1 MANALLWEYKDT
13 LRVMTE
19 KFNAAVG
26 ILNDLQNSTGE
37 VNDQTI
43 QALTDLQNDFNTE
56 INSIREELSTKVSNI
71 TAEDLNLDQV
81 DNTSDMNKPVS
92 TATRQAID
100 EAVADMLTAE
110 EAGLEIDGQNL
121 PDPEVSAPI
130 RQYIEDRLTELF
142 IAYNNGTYTPEYGV
156 ATSER
161 LGVVKA
167 SNRVTVNET
176 TGYMDVPEI
185 DTIQSDVSVLSSRLN
200 TTITALESN
209 NTATSKLVQ
218 DVGNVTGLATVNKN
232 SLVAAINE
240 LVQKVNDLDS

>member
-19 KFNAAVG
+19 KFNAAVD
-26 ILNDLQNSTGE
+26 ILNNLQNSTGE

-43 QALTDLQNDFNTE
+43 QALTNLQNDFNTE

-121 PDPEVSAPI
+121 PDPEISAPI
-130 RQYIEDRLTELF
+130 KQYIEDRLTELF

>member
-1 MANALLWEYKDT
+1 MANVLPWDYKDT

-19 KFNAAVG
+19 KFNVVVTA
-26 ILNDLQNSTGE
+26 LNELQTNSEG
-37 VNDQTI
+37 VNTQTI
-43 QALTDLQNDFNTE
+43 QALTELQNDLNTE
-56 INSIREELSTKVSNI
+56 INEIKEELSTKVSNI

-100 EAVADMLTAE
+100 EAVSDMLTSE
-110 EAGLEIDGQNL
+110 EAGYEIEGQNL

-130 RQYIEDRLTELF
+130 KQYIEDRLTELF
-142 IAYNNGTYTPEYGV
+142 IAYNNGTYSPEYNI
-156 ATSER
+156 ASTTR

-167 SNRVTVNET
+167 SDRVTVNET
-176 TGYMDVPEI
+176 TGHLDVPEI
-185 DTIQSDVSVLSSRLN
+185 DTIQSDVAVITSRLN
-200 TTITALESN
+200 TAVDVLESN

>member
-1 MANALLWEYKDT
+1 MANALPWDYKDT
-13 LRVMTE
+13 LRVMTD
-19 KFNAAVG
+19 KFNAVVTL
-26 ILNDLQNSTGE
+26 LNDLQTNSAG
-37 VNDQTI
+37 VNEQTV
-43 QALTDLQNDFNTE
+43 QALTELQTSFNTE
-56 INSIREELSTKVSNI
+56 INDIKEQLDTKVSSI

-81 DNTSDMNKPVS
+81 DNTSDLNKPVS

-100 EAVADMLTAE
+100 DAVADMVTVE
-110 EAGLEIDGQNL
+110 EAGLEIDGQQL

-130 RQYIEDRLTELF
+130 KQYIEDRLTELF
-142 IAYNNGTYTPEYGV
+142 IAYNNGTYTPEYNI
-156 ATSER
+156 ATPDR

-185 DTIQSDVSVLSSRLN
+185 DTIQSDVAVITSRLN

-209 NTATSKLVQ
+209 NTATSQVVQ
-218 DVGNVTGLATVNKN
+218 DVGNISGLATVNKK

-240 LVQKVNDLDS
+240 LVQKVHDLDS